1 MQSAVMLKCQAQ
13 GHSFLHRTSTCER
26 CSPLPSVPV
35 KICLSDGNWQLEGS
49 ANCSGS
55 LVGAPQMPVF
65 RRRLSDDKETRA
77 QSFNLKL
84 VVHCFCLL

>member
-35 KICLSDGNWQLEGS
+35 KICRSDGTGNWKAALI
-49 ANCSGS
+49 SGS

-77 QSFNLKL
+77 RSFNLKL